1 MRGSFFCQS
10 ACGLPLRSPATL
22 ACVARLANLSAHPPV
37 ASLEDMR
44 STHLVARA
52 RQEAPRWH
60 QRYNTP
66 SDNVIDREAAAEYAS
81 DFRAPRVG
89 NR

>member
-1 MRGSFFCQS
+1 
-10 ACGLPLRSPATL
+10 
-22 ACVARLANLSAHPPV
+22 
-37 ASLEDMR
+37 MR